1 MLSNMDT
8 YTHRIKETKQKPNL
22 NSNQKIKKKK
32 KASEKAEISQD

>member
-22 NSNQKIKKKK
+22 NSNQKIFKK
-32 KASEKAEISQD
+32 KASEKAETSQD